1 MKELVN
7 KLINLNLTISTMESC
22 TGGYLASSITD
33 IPNASKIFSFG
44 AVTYS
49 NEFKT
54 KFGVSEEV
62 INKYSVYSK
71 EVAIEM
77 AKNIS
82 NYSRSDI
89 GVGITG
95 KFNKKDENNLFGKD
109 NEVFIAV
116 INSKNKKEI
125 VKSIIVTNNTRHEN
139 KEEVIRK
146 AVDLINEVL

>member
-22 TGGYLASSITD
+22 TGGFLASSITD

-77 AKNIS
+77 AKSIS
-82 NYSRSDI
+82 TYSRSDI